1 MAAID
6 DDKNLSAAGKESKK
20 KGIAEA
26 AISDFEKSKTL
37 SAARD
42 SVAHQ
47 ITKWDEEIGLTSKT
61 PPTIGESVQLT
72 EIRSYISA
80 MKGNRVD
87 FLAKH
92 AGDPRVVAAVLG
104 APAFLSG
111 LTDADINIVK
121 SQVTNRLAPEIA
133 EARAERQRRCKRPKP
148 VGARR
153 SGRSAIAVVWGDPT
167 MEWCESPQRPMWLRR
182 APPCILRAGPG
193 RPRPMASVA
202 PPIHSRTPDPCTCQ
216 ATQQRGQRR
225 SSVSCSSVCVKGST

>member
-133 EARAERQRRCKRPKP
+133 EARAETAKALQETEAGWRAAIRQISDR
-148 VGARR
+148 G
-153 SGRSAIAVVWGDPT
+153 G
-167 MEWCESPQRPMWLRR
+167 L
-182 APPCILRAGPG
+182 G
-193 RPRPMASVA
+193 RPHDGMVRVA
-202 PPIHSRTPDPCTCQ
+202 TAADV
-216 ATQQRGQRR
+216 A
-225 SSVSCSSVCVKGST
+225 